1 MTHGLRHEAASA
13 LVAAPARSVAA
24 VPDDDR
30 ARLLD
35 AIESDLAGV
44 ELALARLEAGT
55 YETCEVCAQGLGDE
69 VLVVTP
75 AARRC
80 AICAG
85 AGLDRQP
92 GTD

>member
-1 MTHGLRHEAASA
+1 
-13 LVAAPARSVAA
+13 
-24 VPDDDR
+24 
-30 ARLLD
+30 
-35 AIESDLAGV
+35 
-44 ELALARLEAGT
+44 
-55 YETCEVCAQGLGDE
+55 VCAAELGDE

-85 AGLDRQP
+85 AGPDRQP